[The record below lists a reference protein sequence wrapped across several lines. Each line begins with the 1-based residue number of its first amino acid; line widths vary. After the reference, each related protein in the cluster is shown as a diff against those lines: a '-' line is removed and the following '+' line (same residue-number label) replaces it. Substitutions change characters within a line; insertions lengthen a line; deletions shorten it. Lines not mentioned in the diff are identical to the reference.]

1 VDTGG
6 RVRAAR
12 ECAGPDGAG
21 GVRATGGAGRCAEG
35 KPSRREGDAAGGGR
49 GQDAAEFE
57 TLVSTHAL
65 LDRFYISRIG
75 IRVLI
80 GQFLSLR

>member
-1 VDTGG
+1 V
-6 RVRAAR
+6 
-12 ECAGPDGAG
+12 
-21 GVRATGGAGRCAEG
+21 
-35 KPSRREGDAAGGGR
+35 
-49 GQDAAEFE
+49 EFE
-57 TLVSTHAL
+57 TLASTHAL